1 MSKHTSHSE
10 EDSGSLAEDARA
22 LLAATADVAGEKV
35 GEARERLM
43 TALEKVKKGAQK
55 VDKAIQKNPYPAIA
69 VAVGVGIL
77 AGLLLA
83 RRGKKKSEPVD

>member
-10 EDSGSLAEDARA
+10 EDAGSLAEDARS

-35 GEARERLM
+35 GAAREKLAA
-43 TALEKVKKGAQK
+43 ALDKVKKTAQT

-69 VAVGVGIL
+69 VAAGVGL
-77 AGLLLA
+77 LVGLLLA
-83 RRGKKKSEPVD
+83 RRGKSKSEPE